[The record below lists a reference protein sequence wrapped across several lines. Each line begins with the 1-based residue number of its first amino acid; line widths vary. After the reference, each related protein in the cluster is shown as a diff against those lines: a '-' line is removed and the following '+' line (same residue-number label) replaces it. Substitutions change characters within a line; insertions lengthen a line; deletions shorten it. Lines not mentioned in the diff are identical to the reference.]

1 MAWGAILKGIGTA
14 LGVGATVAQGASQA
28 NKANAAQQQAMRQAE
43 LEYAQRAPMRRQGM
57 QALGQVE
64 APIDLGNLG
73 YNAANPFAA
82 ARGPSP
88 SVAKLGG
95 WDKMVTPPE
104 QTDLALSGLRPD
116 EMQFMQDALG
126 AAYLGKSGGKQRF
139 GNTGSG
145 REYTNDDRNHAMM
158 LRDRFLSQM
167 GYSGMTPDQLMTR
180 GGIQPLGQRSF
191 PPGAVSGPALRS
203 LPRTP
208 NSGGLGL

>member
-14 LGVGATVAQGASQA
+14 LGVGGSLAQGASQA
-28 NKANAAQQQAMRQAE
+28 NKANAAQRQAMRQAE

-64 APIDLGNLG
+64 APIDLGTLG

-82 ARGPSP
+82 ARGPSQ
-88 SVAKLGG
+88 SVAKIGG

-104 QTDLALSGLRPD
+104 QIDLALTGLRPD
-116 EMQFMQDALG
+116 ELQFMQDALG
-126 AAYLGKSGGKQRF
+126 AGLIGRSGGKQRF

-158 LRDRFLSQM
+158 LRDRFQQQM
-167 GYSGMTPDQLMTR
+167 GYTGMTPDQMMGRT
-180 GGIQPLGQRSF
+180 GIRPLGQR
-191 PPGAVSGPALRS
+191 PPGGALRGGGERFGGGDSFS
-203 LPRTP
+203 L
-208 NSGGLGL
+208 